1 MQDKLNKITIQLE
14 GAEQEGGDLTLSNF
28 IEHLNNVRALL
39 AEADRIVAG
48 EQQATVFRVTNLSH
62 NSPSAIELTGFP
74 RVPGKDFAD
83 QVVEYVAQSLDN
95 LIRKKQFPKNA
106 TQKFVRDI
114 KKFVGGAGKR
124 VDGLKVFSP
133 ALDAPIV
140 ITEEITK
147 ELDAT
152 VLRQVRSFG
161 SVKGMMQAYNSHAK
175 TKFFNL
181 YPPIPGVEV
190 KCVFSKDLLAK
201 AADAVEKNV
210 TVTGMLIYTVG
221 NVFPDEVQVNDI
233 EVHRPNDEL
242 PRLESFGGVASD
254 ATGEKSTQDFIKQLR
269 NEWN

>member
-1 MQDKLNKITIQLE
+1 MQDKFNKITIQLE
-14 GAEQEGGDLTLSNF
+14 GAAQEGGDLTLSNF

-48 EQQATVFRVTNLSH
+48 EQQTTVFRVTNLSH
-62 NSPSAIELTGFP
+62 SSPAAVELTGFP
-74 RVPGKDFAD
+74 RIPDKDFSN

-114 KKFVGGAGKR
+114 KKFVGGVGKR
-124 VDGLKVFSP
+124 VEGVKVYAP
-133 ALDAPIV
+133 TLDSPIV
-140 ITEEITK
+140 ITDEIAK

-161 SVKGMMQAYNSHAK
+161 SVKGIMQTYNSHAK
-175 TKFFNL
+175 TKYFNL

-190 KCVFSKDLLAK
+190 KCTFSKDLLVK
-201 AADAVEKNV
+201 AAEAVEKNV
-210 TVTGMLIYTVG
+210 TVTGMLTYTVG
-221 NVFPDEVQVNDI
+221 NVFPDEVQIHDI
-233 EVHRPNDEL
+233 VVHSSDSEL
-242 PRLESFGGVASD
+242 PKLESFGGVASD
-254 ATGEKSTQDFIKQLR
+254 ATGEQSTQDFIKQLR